1 MGKTRKGLRYE
12 PRDTYYHEAK
22 KQGFVARS
30 ALKLE
35 ELDKKF
41 KFLKS
46 RMKILDLGCAPGS
59 WLQYS
64 AKKIGAEGRIFGID
78 LDEVK
83 VNLKNAQTVVGDIM
97 GLQLDDPAL
106 QPLVPFDFF
115 QSDAMTKTTGI
126 PESDCARSVA
136 LAEKALHLA
145 QQGGLKVGG
154 GFLVK
159 VFEGPGFT
167 EFYVDFKKY
176 FKKCSV
182 NRPEATRKGSREVY
196 VLGLEFKGPKAEVAK
211 ASRES

>member
-1 MGKTRKGLRYE
+1 MGKTRKGLKYE
-12 PRDTYYHEAK
+12 PKDPYYHEAK

-35 ELDKKF
+35 ELDKKSR
-41 KFLKS
+41 FLKKG
-46 RMKILDLGCAPGS
+46 MKILDLGCAPGS

-64 AKKIGAEGRIFGID
+64 AQKVGAGGALFGID
-78 LDEVK
+78 LDPVK
-83 VNLKNAQTVVGDIM
+83 VDLKNVETVVGDIM
-97 GLQLDDPAL
+97 ELQADDVRLAKYL
-106 QPLVPFDFF
+106 PFDFF

-136 LAEKALHLA
+136 LAEKALSLA
-145 QQGGLKVGG
+145 QAGALRTGG

-167 EFYVDFKKY
+167 EFYVNFKKY
-176 FKKCSV
+176 FRGCSV

-196 VLGLEFKGPKAEVAK
+196 VLGMEFKG
-211 ASRES
+211 